1 MNPQMA
7 KAAKASANAAI
18 IPPFSAVNKVSG
30 SDVGGSDIG
39 DGDGDGDGGGDG
51 GGAFAG
57 ASAAAP

>member
-39 DGDGDGDGGGDG
+39 GDGGDGDG